1 MSIMENSLECNHC
14 GAEYMVHYDE
24 DQFGLEEGD
33 PLFCPFCG
41 TENSMVYDS
50 ENQPIDD
57 LDFED

>member
-14 GAEYMVHYDE
+14 GAEYSLHYDE

-41 TENSMVYDS
+41 AESSIVYDD
-50 ENQPIDD
+50 ENQSIDE